1 MLVYQR
7 VPSEISQMT
16 CKRPSFCQVCRRQ
29 GAEGSMDLGGQDRQI
44 DRRHAF
50 GGGGQ
55 GLGRIGAL

>member
-1 MLVYQR
+1 MLNYQR

-16 CKRPSFCQVCRRQ
+16 CKRPSFRQVCRRQ
-29 GAEGSMDLGGQDRQI
+29 GAEGSMDLSGQDRQV

-55 GLGRIGAL
+55 GVGGNV